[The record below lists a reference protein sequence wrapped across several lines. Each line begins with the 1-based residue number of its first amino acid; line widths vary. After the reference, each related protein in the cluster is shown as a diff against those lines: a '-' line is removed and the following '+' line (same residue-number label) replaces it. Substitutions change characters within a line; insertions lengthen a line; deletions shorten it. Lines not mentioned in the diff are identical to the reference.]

1 MSAQGATDEYLFDL
15 YRRYV
20 GEPEDRSDVYLG
32 FGLFLGGIALAA
44 VSLVLFLWSSSLEPR
59 SPAYFTWVEPAYI
72 VGMVSLPVLM
82 MGIVVLLP
90 SERRV
95 LYASMGGL
103 AITIA
108 AAIGFWFAYPEDWL
122 FGNDYTV
129 IVVATY
135 AVGLAAIT
143 ASTGAA
149 LIAHYLDMA
158 KQAGEI
164 ARPDDED
171 DEPEESYT
179 DEEIRRDI
187 DDAMEGVELSWGG
200 VERSDNTKLSFSDQ
214 EFEGAKISLKAKKTR
229 SSGVDS
235 QVAGLK
241 GLKGGEKKTT
251 TSSTTVDDQT
261 QKLKEL
267 REKQRADELATA
279 PEDDSV
285 SKLTQ
290 SVTGVLR
297 RIRTAIG
304 RE

>member
-20 GEPEDRSDVYLG
+20 GEPEDRTDVYLG

-59 SPAYFTWVEPAYI
+59 SAAYFTWVEPAYI

-108 AAIGFWFAYPEDWL
+108 AAIGFWIAYPEDWL

-129 IVVATY
+129 VVVATY

-158 KQAGEI
+158 KQAGGI
-164 ARPDDED
+164 AQPGGDE

-179 DEEIRRDI
+179 DEEIRSDI

-200 VERSDNTKLSFSDQ
+200 VERSDNTKLRFSDQ
-214 EFEGAKISLKAKKTR
+214 EFEGAKISLEGKKTR

-241 GLKGGEKKTT
+241 GLKGGDKKTT

-267 REKQRADELATA
+267 REKQRVEELATA
-279 PEDDSV
+279 PEDDLV
-285 SKLTQ
+285 SKLSE
-290 SVTGVLR
+290 SVTSVLR